1 MDTVNETIYNEE
13 GFKGGERSRGVGKL
27 NQFDDVNETSKKEKL
42 KPLAT
47 VFASLNTTK
56 TDMTVY
62 STLNVYVLKSS
73 TLPSINVVSFYTKI
87 ELDLN
92 LIVFLSNFVKFKEN
106 HVIISFSTDRLS
118 NAICRSRHGHIY
130 NADTAT

>member
-1 MDTVNETIYNEE
+1 M
-13 GFKGGERSRGVGKL
+13 
-27 NQFDDVNETSKKEKL
+27 
-42 KPLAT
+42 T
-47 VFASLNTTK
+47 VF
-56 TDMTVY
+56 

-92 LIVFLSNFVKFKEN
+92 LIVFLFNFVKFKKN

-118 NAICRSRHGHIY
+118 NAICRSRHGH